1 LLCDA
6 CHICQI
12 IAESEF
18 IPVGATVVVTTN
30 PMGFEQENTMGE
42 ILTLVGVS
50 SLAYAIALLRVSFG
64 A

>member
-1 LLCDA
+1 MLCDA
-6 CHICQI
+6 CHIYQI
-12 IAESEF
+12 ISESEF
-18 IPVGATVVVTTN
+18 IPVGATVVVTAN
-30 PMGFEQENTMGE
+30 PMDFEQENPMGD

>member
-1 LLCDA
+1 
-6 CHICQI
+6 
-12 IAESEF
+12 
-18 IPVGATVVVTTN
+18 
-30 PMGFEQENTMGE
+30 MGFEQENTMGE